1 MPYSHLDA
9 SYYRIMSTRPSG
21 NNRYFPKV
29 REAREAL
36 RAKALALHDLHMEI
50 IQAAIDKGDLEV
62 AASEVRWLT
71 EHMPKGDDNERM
83 IDESAA
89 KPKQIEAPRGP
100 QVNIGFA
107 LGGIAESRVLPPAV
121 TIEVEPVE

>member
-1 MPYSHLDA
+1 
-9 SYYRIMSTRPSG
+9 MSRPTG
-21 NNRYFPKV
+21 DQRYFPKV

-36 RAKALALHDLHMEI
+36 RAKALELHNLHLEI
-50 IQAAIDKGDLEV
+50 IQAAIDKGDLET
-62 AASEVRWLT
+62 AAGEVRWLT

-100 QVNIGFA
+100 QVNIGFT
-107 LGGIAESRVLPPAV
+107 LGGIGEARTLPPAV
-121 TIEVEPVE
+121 TIDVEPVAVPDTEANAADD